1 MQKKNEITERLTLND
16 TKTKHRKKNNNTSKT
31 NGISWTD
38 DEEEAEIE

>member
-16 TKTKHRKKNNNTSKT
+16 TKTKDRKNNNTSKT
-31 NGISWTD
+31 NGISQTD